1 MRGGVNY
8 INKRFSEASKNKY
21 ILYLHMNNL
30 YGHTM
35 SQYLP
40 HANFKW
46 VKDINKI
53 KQKLMN
59 IKRNSSTGYIMEV
72 DLEYL
77 QKLHD
82 ICNDYPLTPER
93 INIPKEWLSEYCLK
107 IANVHNITTGTVKKL
122 VTNLMNKNN

>member
-1 MRGGVNY
+1 MFFEQGMRGGVNY

-30 YGHTM
+30 DGHTM
-35 SQYLP
+35 NQYLP

-72 DLEYL
+72 L
-77 QKLHD
+77 
-82 ICNDYPLTPER
+82 
-93 INIPKEWLSEYCLK
+93 
-107 IANVHNITTGTVKKL
+107 
-122 VTNLMNKNN
+122 